1 MDINTDYDTPI
12 AIEEDT
18 LSWQKD
24 EKTNVLK
31 KIFSADSEM
40 ETSLIKINPDS
51 TYEKS
56 DKINSVEIYVLEGTY
71 TNEFGTYKSGTYL
84 KLPAEKESKIK
95 SDIGCEVF
103 KKINYNQIR
112 EEKVIVDTT
121 KMYWSQ
127 GHGNLQVMS
136 LSENAALVLWPQ
148 GERFIEHSHW
158 GGEEILVL
166 KGTFMDEHG
175 KYKVG
180 TWLRNPHLSK
190 HYPYVEE
197 ETIIFVKTGHM

>member
-1 MDINTDYDTPI
+1 MDINTDYDTAI

-18 LSWQKD
+18 LEWIKD

-31 KIFSADSEM
+31 KIFSLDKDM
-40 ETSLIKINPDS
+40 ETALIKIDSNS

-56 DKINSVEIYVLEGTY
+56 DRVNSVEIYVLEGTY
-71 TNEFGTYKSGTYL
+71 TNEFGSYKSGTYL
-84 KLPAEKESKIK
+84 KLPAEKESEIK
-95 SDIGCEVF
+95 SSGCEIF

-121 KMYWSQ
+121 RMYWSQ

-136 LSENAALVLWPQ
+136 LSENAALVLWPK

-180 TWLRNPHLSK
+180 TWLRNPHMSV
-190 HYPYVEE
+190 HYPYVED